1 MSQSEFPR
9 RLTEVSSIN
18 SEHRQLELKPS
29 SVELQYHDPP
39 WQQVHKK
46 AEPPFNLM
54 ERGI

>member
-46 AEPPFNLM
+46 AEPPFNRM